1 VENAMKI
8 AYLTYG
14 IGSKA
19 MGLGKYSWY
28 LVEGLRKL
36 GVDVDV
42 YSTSFHRKGVGAPVF
57 FFKNAFLN
65 LKKYDLVHSSE
76 GSGLF
81 VSHSYMVET
90 YHHYYK
96 QTFNVNS
103 LIFSYL
109 ENIQCRKAKRIIVPS
124 FKTKEDLV
132 REGFSE
138 DKIDVIH
145 HGVDS
150 DLFKPDQ
157 ALRNF
162 IRNKYGLVNS
172 FVVISVGRL
181 VYHKRHVDIIEA
193 LSRVPDSVFVLV
205 GAGEEE
211 EQIKVKALEFGVR
224 LLHFK
229 GVSDEFLVGLYN
241 SADVYAHASIL
252 EGFGLTILEAMACS
266 LPVVCYDV
274 ADLRRV
280 VSGAGHLL
288 QPGDTGGMT
297 SALLSI
303 KDDASN
309 RHVLSEMALNQSRA
323 FTWEK
328 TAVEHLNVYRK
339 ILTSS

>member
-1 VENAMKI
+1 
-8 AYLTYG
+8 
-14 IGSKA
+14 

-42 YSTSFHRKGVGAPVF
+42 YTTSFHRKGIGAPAF
-57 FFKNAFLN
+57 FFRNAFLN
-65 LKKYDLVHSSE
+65 LKDYDVVHSSE
-76 GSGLF
+76 GSGLL
-81 VSHSYMVET
+81 VTHGRMVET

-96 QTFNVNS
+96 QTFNINS

-109 ENIQCRKAKRIIVPS
+109 ENFQCRKAKRIIVPS

-150 DLFKPDQ
+150 ELFRPDQ
-157 ALRNF
+157 ALRNS
-162 IRNKYGLVNS
+162 IRNKYGLVGS

-193 LSRVPDSVFVLV
+193 LSKVPNSVFMLV
-205 GAGEEE
+205 GAGVEEE
-211 EQIKVKALEFGVR
+211 RIKVKAKKFGVR

-229 GVSDEFLVGLYN
+229 DVSDELLAGLYN

-266 LPVVCYDV
+266 LPIVCYDV
-274 ADLRRV
+274 ADLKRV
-280 VSGAGHLL
+280 VSGAGFLL
-288 QPGDTGGMT
+288 QKGDVGGMT
-297 SALLSI
+297 NALLSM
-303 KDDASN
+303 KNDRNN
-309 RHVLSEMALNQSRA
+309 RLALSEMALHQSKA

-328 TAVEHLNVYRK
+328 TAAEHLKVYRR
-339 ILTSS
+339 ILSS